1 MVSLRHPF
9 LKKRVLNIGARQ
21 LGRVA
26 DKHVRHCSNESEK
39 NFAALD
45 KLFSE
50 KNSDG
55 KYQALQF
62 MVKAMHQKKLKKF

>member
-1 MVSLRHPF
+1 M
-9 LKKRVLNIGARQ
+9 KKRVLNIGARQ

-39 NFAALD
+39 IFAALD

-50 KNSDG
+50 KNSDKISSSSIYG
-55 KYQALQF
+55 EGDASE
-62 MVKAMHQKKLKKF
+62 KLKNFR